1 MRMRLGYLHVRA
13 LRFSLDK
20 AYAATKIQSVAR
32 MYLAKFRVQQIRIYR
47 RQVRAT
53 IKIQSVVRGFLG
65 RCRVNTILRDLEY
78 FYAARMIQTQ
88 VRIFIAKRFI
98 IKKRFETHAYWRMR
112 IHAAVLIQKTYR
124 GYRGRLKAYV
134 ITMEINRK
142 RRRVY
147 GAATKITNMCRGYVA
162 RKKLARI
169 KMERYNRWL
178 AQVTTHPNAP

>member
-1 MRMRLGYLHVRA
+1 MRLGYLYVRN

-20 AYAATKIQSVAR
+20 SYAATKINSIVR
-32 MYLAKFRVQQIRIYR
+32 MYLAKLRVQQIRIFR
-47 RQVRAT
+47 IRLRST

-65 RCRVNTILRDLEY
+65 RCRVKTILQDLEQ

-98 IKKRFETHAYWRMR
+98 IKKRIETHAYWHMR
-112 IHAAVLIQKTYR
+112 IHSAILIQKTYR

-142 RRRVY
+142 RRRVN
-147 GAATKITNMCRGYVA
+147 GAATKIINMCRGYVA
-162 RKKLARI
+162 RKKLARF
-169 KMERYNRWL
+169 KAERYNRWL
-178 AQVTTHPNAP
+178 AQVVSMI